1 MRALSEAKNDHGVG
15 HMPNVVLFPWLTML
29 IGCCVYYLISRLKVK
44 MPYTA
49 IMFIV
54 SARYP
59 LVHLIP
65 TRSSMF
71 MSHQGLLNIVR
82 LELSWDT
89 ARRKELE
96 AML

>member
-29 IGCCVYYLISRLKVK
+29 IGCCVYYLISRFKVK

-54 SARYP
+54 SARY
-59 LVHLIP
+59 LRVHLIL
-65 TRSSMF
+65 TRSSM
-71 MSHQGLLNIVR
+71 SHHGLLNILR